1 MEKKNTVLEQTIEG
15 VDRTFAGLRELEQR
29 LNDCSEQTADLP
41 ASVSML
47 RSDMDSLAQASE
59 QIDTVLNKLND
70 LDDVLAQ
77 TSERIEEVEKA
88 RDWISRTEVRL
99 NEMTKEAQEQVNLF
113 GALMNEGRGKKQK
126 SSAGAPPIAVRE
138 NVIKL
143 AHQGWTTEKISA
155 VMNLTIGE
163 VELILDF
170 YGKESR

>member
-1 MEKKNTVLEQTIEG
+1 
-15 VDRTFAGLRELEQR
+15 
-29 LNDCSEQTADLP
+29 
-41 ASVSML
+41 
-47 RSDMDSLAQASE
+47 
-59 QIDTVLNKLND
+59 
-70 LDDVLAQ
+70 
-77 TSERIEEVEKA
+77 
-88 RDWISRTEVRL
+88 
-99 NEMTKEAQEQVNLF
+99 
-113 GALMNEGRGKKQK
+113 MNEGRGKKQK